1 VSWRQKSR
9 ALQLKEGD
17 NNKKFFHRLANLN
30 KRNNSIE
37 SLMVDGNMTKESAII
52 QDHIVNFYL
61 KKKCIVNDINGDQR
75 WMIILLVPLMM
86 RREFEEFQC
95 RQGIWTLWIYYGIFP
110 KVLGGG

>member
-1 VSWRQKSR
+1 MEAGICELDMIAQRRSLAADEHLKQDEYSRNLERDLYLEEVSWRQKSR

-52 QDHIVNFYL
+52 QDHTVNFYF
-61 KKKCIVNDINGDQR
+61 KKN
-75 WMIILLVPLMM
+75 
-86 RREFEEFQC
+86 
-95 RQGIWTLWIYYGIFP
+95 
-110 KVLGGG
+110 VL